1 MFRQID
7 VVADESK
14 KGSSGICAYSDLKI
28 PIKILGCRHVIN
40 PGSDGPLPGQ
50 VNPKHA
56 SIHLELGVDRLDV
69 QTHMIVIDVIVSK
82 ETVKPV
88 PVRVKFNSYRGS
100 SCFAI
105 LVIKP

>member
-14 KGSSGICAYSDLKI
+14 KGSSGVCAYSDLKI
-28 PIKILGCRHVIN
+28 TIKILGWGHVIN
-40 PGSDGPLPGQ
+40 PGSDGPLLGQ

-56 SIHLELGVDRLDV
+56 GIHLKLGVDRLDI
-69 QTHMIVIDVIVSK
+69 QSHMIAIYVIVSK

-88 PVRVKFNSYRGS
+88 PVRVKFNS
-100 SCFAI
+100 
-105 LVIKP
+105 